1 MKVFVLLEIAGDYTE
16 VISVYSNEYD
26 AKEAKLDCE
35 VKMEKMSKMYG
46 VSMTKFILVESELK

>member
-1 MKVFVLLEIAGDYTE
+1 MKVFILLEIAGTYTE

-35 VKMEKMSKMYG
+35 VRMEKMSKIYG
-46 VSMTKFILVESELK
+46 VHVNKFIIVESELK